1 MKPPILN
8 IEKASFQKWSHG
20 DQFEFETAWVAIAL
34 NSKKLGYNVT
44 VIPPGKRAF
53 PYHAHH
59 GNEEMFFVLE
69 GNGRIRIDGSVH
81 RIRKGDFVSLPPG
94 PGSAHQIIN
103 DSKRPLRYLAVS
115 TMESPEVVEYPD
127 SGKIGVL
134 TGAPPGRRA
143 SKGSIRKFLPARAA
157 VDYWEGED

>member
-8 IEKASFQKWSHG
+8 IEKASFQKLSHG
-20 DQFEFETAWVAIAL
+20 ERFESETAWVAPTL
-34 NSKKLGYNVT
+34 NSQKLGYNVT
-44 VIPPGKRAF
+44 IIPPGKRAF
-53 PYHAHH
+53 PYHLHH

-69 GNGRIRIDGSVH
+69 GKGQIRIDGSVH

-103 DSKRPLRYLAVS
+103 DSKQPLRYLAVS

-127 SGKIGVL
+127 TGKIGVL
-134 TGAPPGRRA
+134 TGEPPGRRA
-143 SKGSIRKFLPARAA
+143 
-157 VDYWEGED
+157 